1 MTQAQ
6 HTQRIYA
13 LGSRLGLLEN
23 GRKDDLLHNL
33 VHRLTGQNHISSLS
47 EAEYKTV
54 INDLY
59 TQLKVNSYDEPPH
72 PKPKYEAVP
81 GMMSIGQQKMVW
93 KLMYQLKDLDI
104 GGQSAALG
112 DRLCGII
119 KKELQSDA
127 TAKEPFRW
135 LSYKQGTK
143 LIEILKKYITSAQRR
158 KENVTT
164 AGTGHKAGG
173 FVR

>member
-6 HTQRIYA
+6 RTQRIYA

-23 GRKDDLLHNL
+23 GNKDDLLHNL
-33 VHRLTGQNHISSLS
+33 VFRLTGKKHISSLN

-54 INDLY
+54 INDMY
-59 TQLKVNSYDEPPH
+59 TQMKIDNYEEPPH

-93 KLMYQLKDLDI
+93 KLMYQLKEYDI
-104 GGQSAALG
+104 VSSKAALG
-112 DRLCGII
+112 DRLCSVI
-119 KKELQSDA
+119 KKELHSDS

-135 LSYKQGTK
+135 LTYKQGSK
-143 LIEILKKYITSAQRR
+143 LIEILKKYISSAKRR

-164 AGTGHKAGG
+164 AENQIRGS
-173 FVR
+173 VR